1 VNNLTS
7 LQFRY
12 DGYKRP
18 ERRSEVCFFP
28 PRYNFPGYGADMF
41 EKDTAKVEKAV
52 ETEKDFLERKE
63 QVEVEKDSLELKE
76 QVEVEREEKKEKEEV
91 KNFDVSQV
99 SEMLIKN
106 LTTTEAKLTEVK
118 GQVNFA
124 KMFFDDLIFK
134 LESFLQIVEIVK
146 ANEKRRLSE
155 PQAQLASL
163 KTSQDSVDE
172 FLELLQGP
180 VFQNILRQFLISV
193 MAREGNVTKFGDR
206 T

>member
-1 VNNLTS
+1 MNNLTS

-18 ERRSEVCFFP
+18 ERRPEVCFFP
-28 PRYNFPGYGADMF
+28 SRYNFQNYGIYTSV
-41 EKDTAKVEKAV
+41 KDTAKEKKVVEV
-52 ETEKDFLERKE
+52 ENDSLEQKEQVEVERDSLKLKE
-63 QVEVEKDSLELKE
+63 QVEVEK
-76 QVEVEREEKKEKEEV
+76 EEKKEKEEV
-91 KNFDVSQV
+91 ENFDVSQV

-118 GQVNFA
+118 SQVEFA
-124 KMFFDDLIFK
+124 KTFFDDLIFK
-134 LESFLQIVEIVK
+134 LESFLQIVDIVK

-193 MAREGNVTKFGDR
+193 LVKKGNVTNFQDR